1 MYYAFIPLIKNLVF
15 MAKKKLLFTGIKLIP
30 ASNHPSSFLST
41 RDRLQTTRNIKLQL
55 YPLLHHILLL
65 NHLKNTR
72 NQELPERTQSRNPSR
87 YLVFKITP
95 IGSL

>member
-41 RDRLQTTRNIKLQL
+41 RDRLQTTRNIKLL
-55 YPLLHHILLL
+55 ANPLLLHHILL
-65 NHLKNTR
+65 
-72 NQELPERTQSRNPSR
+72 S
-87 YLVFKITP
+87 
-95 IGSL
+95 